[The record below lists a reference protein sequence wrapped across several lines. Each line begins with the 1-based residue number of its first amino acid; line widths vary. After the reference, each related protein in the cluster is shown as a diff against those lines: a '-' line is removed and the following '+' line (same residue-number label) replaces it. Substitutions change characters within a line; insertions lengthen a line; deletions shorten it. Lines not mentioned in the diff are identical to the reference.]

1 MHKRKILLLIE
12 VIVSLTLQA
21 QELTVKSMQATN
33 DLSASTQRRLDINKK
48 PCALVKVQLPSPGAV
63 FEGNII
69 KPTAYKTNEYWV
81 YMTEG
86 SKELHIKHPNYQTL
100 VVNFPDYGIKSLQAL
115 CTYTLSLN
123 MAQGTTSVQTQKL
136 TIDYTPAS
144 AMVVVDSEP
153 HQGNGHLEFN
163 LPVGSHDYQIMAI
176 GYETA
181 EGSVKLTAGQPRT
194 ITEHLVAKKQPAHQA
209 AQTVKKEQAIM
220 KEQAVTLNEDPE
232 ITGKTPQQIT
242 DLSYYYR
249 NGTGGKTK
257 DYAKAMKYALI
268 AADRGNSNAMVDL
281 GFMYVNGQGVEK
293 NDIEAVKWYRK
304 AAEKGNKW
312 GQTNLGV
319 CYQNGKGV
327 TKDLTQ
333 AKYWLEKAAAQG
345 DEDAK
350 KKLEELNS
358 AAKAPS
364 KAIKVI
370 GTILDKKNNPLIGAS
385 VRIKGSNIG
394 VVTDFDGNFALQI
407 PTTTG
412 ETKLQIKYVGFKTQT
427 ITVDKIYNPRLR
439 IVMSE

>member
-232 ITGKTPQQIT
+232 ITGKTP
-242 DLSYYYR
+242 
-249 NGTGGKTK
+249 
-257 DYAKAMKYALI
+257 
-268 AADRGNSNAMVDL
+268 
-281 GFMYVNGQGVEK
+281 
-293 NDIEAVKWYRK
+293 
-304 AAEKGNKW
+304 
-312 GQTNLGV
+312 
-319 CYQNGKGV
+319 
-327 TKDLTQ
+327 
-333 AKYWLEKAAAQG
+333 
-345 DEDAK
+345 K

-394 VVTDFDGNFALQI
+394 VVTDYDGNFALQI